1 MNNEL
6 LGGPTLRIENFSS
19 EVLRLLSERAKGA
32 KAGGK
37 RRSAFSPYGSLEEV
51 SVELSKELSQLQPEP
66 IDREKVE
73 AIKRAVA
80 EGRYPIDP
88 EAISEAILKE
98 LLGQ

>member
-6 LGGPTLRIENFSS
+6 LGGPTLRIDNFSS
-19 EVLRLLSERAKGA
+19 EILRLLSERAKGA
-32 KAGGK
+32 KAGVKK
-37 RRSAFSPYGSLEEV
+37 RGSLSPYSSLEEV

-73 AIKRAVA
+73 AIKKAVA
-80 EGRYPIDP
+80 EGRYPLNP